1 MAHQPRIHRGTVYG
15 AKHQRGMTLP
25 AISPQRNPT
34 PEQRTAPASARED
47 LTRNIRRRGP
57 TPWRSSSPV

>member
-15 AKHQRGMTLP
+15 AKHQKGMTLP
-25 AISPQRNPT
+25 AISPQRSPT
-34 PEQRTAPASARED
+34 PSSAPRAWNATRP